1 MKCNKLDYT
10 TTENDL
16 RSYEAT
22 TEVAM
27 KAQKNFWGSN
37 GIQTHELMTDT
48 GAMLYQLSCMYEALL
63 GVGQEWV
70 QFITVIW
77 REWQDVY
84 MV

>member
-22 TEVAM
+22 TEVAK
-27 KAQKNFWGSN
+27 KAQKNSEASTGF
-37 GIQTHELMTDT
+37 ELMTHT

-63 GVGQEWV
+63 GVGQE
-70 QFITVIW
+70 
-77 REWQDVY
+77 
-84 MV
+84 

>member
-1 MKCNKLDYT
+1 MIFAVMKQLQKLQRKPRK
-10 TTENDL
+10 N
-16 RSYEAT
+16 SEAST
-22 TEVAM
+22 G
-27 KAQKNFWGSN
+27 F
-37 GIQTHELMTDT
+37 ELMTHT